1 MISVGATVVG
11 VGRTIRGSWLGEVAS
26 VDPNGISRCGL
37 NGSWSGLIRGLNGEN
52 RRRHNDST
60 WWMMMLMMLMM
71 VVSEVDGGCP
81 EGD

>member
-37 NGSWSGLIRGLNGEN
+37 NGSWRVSIGGPNGDDCCRHIISAQCDSESYVGLRVL
-52 RRRHNDST
+52 RRKK
-60 WWMMMLMMLMM
+60 
-71 VVSEVDGGCP
+71 
-81 EGD
+81 